1 MNKEELKLVGFGMI
15 AGLIMWTVLALAIAG
30 FN

>member
-15 AGLIMWTVLALAIAG
+15 AGLFIWSALALAIAA